1 MAILV
6 FLLVIVLL
14 VIIPGVRI
22 INQYERGVILR
33 LGKYSRTLSPGFR
46 IIIPY
51 IDKMI
56 KVDIR
61 TTPNGYPQARSDYA
75 R

>member
-51 IDKMI
+51 IDN
-56 KVDIR
+56 D
-61 TTPNGYPQARSDYA
+61 
-75 R
+75 